1 MFGKYKKR
9 ERKKFLCV
17 RNLWKRGF
25 CAFFCE
31 GAKDTAPLSCGIG
44 NGRPRKKWGQTGRK
58 KGEQIGRKK
67 RGEREGER
75 EGRGM
80 RLAFDT
86 ACQRPEGW
94 SGSRQ
99 PDRRIILG
107 IRSKTLLETLLQTE
121 NTRQKGF
128 AAPCVERDTSQ
139 DAVYQKRFHLLSSF
153 YL

>member
-1 MFGKYKKR
+1 MEGRRGGKGGR
-9 ERKKFLCV
+9 ESR
-17 RNLWKRGF
+17 
-25 CAFFCE
+25 
-31 GAKDTAPLSCGIG
+31 
-44 NGRPRKKWGQTGRK
+44 
-58 KGEQIGRKK
+58 
-67 RGEREGER
+67 
-75 EGRGM
+75 RGM

-99 PDRRIILG
+99 PDRRIISG
-107 IRSKTLLETLLQTE
+107 IRSKTLLGTLLQTE
-121 NTRQKGF
+121 NTRQKGL

>member
-1 MFGKYKKR
+1 MLENWLNLSLNFKIEIYKKR
-9 ERKKFLCV
+9 EGREFLVCSKSV
-17 RNLWKRGF
+17 EEKLRVFPWGPVILREVG
-25 CAFFCE
+25 
-31 GAKDTAPLSCGIG
+31 
-44 NGRPRKKWGQTGRK
+44 GQTGRK
-58 KGEQIGRKK
+58 KGEQIGRK
-67 RGEREGER
+67 EREGGR
-75 EGRGM
+75 EGRRGM

-99 PDRRIILG
+99 PDRRIISG
-107 IRSKTLLETLLQTE
+107 IRSKTLLGTLLQTE
-121 NTRQKGF
+121 NTRQKGL

>member
-1 MFGKYKKR
+1 MFTWNIRNARGTNSVWIWKSLEERLVWGR
-9 ERKKFLCV
+9 ERHGPV
-17 RNLWKRGF
+17 ILWDREDEEVGPDRAGEK
-25 CAFFCE
+25 E
-31 GAKDTAPLSCGIG
+31 GRIRRADWKEE
-44 NGRPRKKWGQTGRK
+44 GR
-58 KGEQIGRKK
+58 
-67 RGEREGER
+67 R

-99 PDRRIILG
+99 PDRRIISG

-139 DAVYQKRFHLLSSF
+139 DAVYQKRSHLLSSF

>member
-1 MFGKYKKR
+1 MEGR
-9 ERKKFLCV
+9 
-17 RNLWKRGF
+17 RGG
-25 CAFFCE
+25 E
-31 GAKDTAPLSCGIG
+31 GG
-44 NGRPRKKWGQTGRK
+44 
-58 KGEQIGRKK
+58 
-67 RGEREGER
+67 REGR
-75 EGRGM
+75 RGM

-99 PDRRIILG
+99 PDRRIISG
-107 IRSKTLLETLLQTE
+107 IRSKTLLGTLLQTE
-121 NTRQKGF
+121 NTRQKGL

>member
-1 MFGKYKKR
+1 MGPDR
-9 ERKKFLCV
+9 AEER
-17 RNLWKRGF
+17 RADWKEE
-25 CAFFCE
+25 E
-31 GAKDTAPLSCGIG
+31 GG
-44 NGRPRKKWGQTGRK
+44 
-58 KGEQIGRKK
+58 
-67 RGEREGER
+67 REGER